1 MQAKHFTTTLILVAE
16 VEYDYSHR
24 RVHTYSLG
32 IILVSGKVQMQ
43 KQYPYECKSA
53 VGTKALPIGKKNIK
67 NLINIR
73 MFIICPSVLRPDL
86 ASKKKRWQ
94 DPTKHKNIKT

>member
-24 RVHTYSLG
+24 QVHTYSLG

-53 VGTKALPIGKKNIK
+53 FGTKALPMQKK
-67 NLINIR
+67 
-73 MFIICPSVLRPDL
+73 
-86 ASKKKRWQ
+86 
-94 DPTKHKNIKT
+94 T